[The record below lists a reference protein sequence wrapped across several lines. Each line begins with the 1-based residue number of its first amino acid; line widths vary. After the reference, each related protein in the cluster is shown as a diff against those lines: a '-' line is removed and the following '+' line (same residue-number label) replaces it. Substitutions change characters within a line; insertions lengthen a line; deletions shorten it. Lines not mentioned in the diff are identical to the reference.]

1 MEDLLLVGKVLDPL
15 GLGKRLILGRNQ
27 ILGKDLDLGKGHGL
41 DRSQILGKD
50 HGLGRSLGKDQSLI
64 LGEDLGQ
71 GNGFGHGAF
80 GTCHGVSEVG
90 KVQTLLWGKFF
101 LPHQYSK
108 DLGVLILNHL
118 KTVQERFLV
127 HICHPGPIWTP
138 AMNHP
143 RPGKVGNTVQVHIR
157 SFLAPI
163 LTPAMHR
170 PGLGRVANL
179 WSRNH

>member
-1 MEDLLLVGKVLDPL
+1 MEDLSLVGEVLDPL
-15 GLGKRLILGRNQ
+15 GLGKRLILDRSQ

-50 HGLGRSLGKDQSLI
+50 HGLGRSLDKDLGRI
-64 LGEDLGQ
+64 LGEDLWQ
-71 GNGFGHGAF
+71 DNGSGLGAF

-90 KVQTLLWGKFF
+90 KVQTLLWGRFF
-101 LPHQYSK
+101 LPHQYNK
-108 DLGVLILNHL
+108 DFGVLILNHL

-127 HICHPGPIWTP
+127 YTRYFPGPIWTP

-143 RPGKVGNTVQVHIR
+143 RLGKVGNTVQVHSR

-163 LTPAMHR
+163 LTPSMNR
-170 PGLGRVANL
+170 PGLGRL
-179 WSRNH
+179 WRRNH

>member
-1 MEDLLLVGKVLDPL
+1 MEDLLLVGKDLDPL
-15 GLGKRLILGRNQ
+15 GLGKRLILGRSQ

-50 HGLGRSLGKDQSLI
+50 HGLGRSLGKDQGLI
-64 LGEDLGQ
+64 LGKDLGQ

-90 KVQTLLWGKFF
+90 KVQTLLWEKFF

-108 DLGVLILNHL
+108 DFGVLILNRL

-127 HICHPGPIWTP
+127 YTRYFPGPIWTP

-143 RPGKVGNTVQVHIR
+143 RPGKVGNTVQVHSR

-163 LTPAMHR
+163 LTPSMHR
-170 PGLGRVANL
+170 PGLGRL
-179 WSRNH
+179 

>member
-1 MEDLLLVGKVLDPL
+1 MEDLLLVGKVLNLL
-15 GLGKRLILGRNQ
+15 GLGKRLILGRSQ
-27 ILGKDLDLGKGHGL
+27 ILGKDLDLGKCLHL

-50 HGLGRSLGKDQSLI
+50 HGLGRSLGKDQGLI
-64 LGEDLGQ
+64 LGKDLGQ

-90 KVQTLLWGKFF
+90 KVQTLLWEKFF

-108 DLGVLILNHL
+108 DFGVLILNRL

-127 HICHPGPIWTP
+127 HTHYFPGPIWTP

-143 RPGKVGNTVQVHIR
+143 RLGKVGNTVQVHSR

-163 LTPAMHR
+163 LTPAMNR
-170 PGLGRVANL
+170 PGLGRL
-179 WSRNH
+179 